1 MTTTTITTTSTAL
14 HLRYNYN
21 YNQNCNYNSNVTIST
36 TSTALQLEL
45 QHTFQLQLQ
54 LKFFCTSLHHTTSCS
69 CGWGDHCNHYKNHS
83 HLSVHQWIRSAIH
96 ASQQLTSPIVS
107 YLWSFRHRLVR
118 HHGYILRMTNYSGYM
133 TEHIH
138 WSLLKGKTM
147 NSWDCLRGW
156 VAVKTPNQGKSLF
169 ILW

>member
-1 MTTTTITTTSTAL
+1 MTTITITTTSTTL

-45 QHTFQLQLQ
+45 QHTLQLQLQ
-54 LKFFCTSLHHTTSCS
+54 IKFFCTSLHHTTSCS
-69 CGWGDHCNHYKNHS
+69 CGWGDHCNHSKNHN

-118 HHGYILRMTNYSGYM
+118 HHWYVLCMTKLFRIYDWTYSLKFTQGQNHEQLRLFTWMSGS
-133 TEHIH
+133 ENPQ
-138 WSLLKGKTM
+138 S
-147 NSWDCLRGW
+147 R
-156 VAVKTPNQGKSLF
+156 
-169 ILW
+169 